1 MKVVLQRVRD
11 ASIAV
16 NNKEISKINSGL
28 LIFLGIK
35 KSDSESEI
43 DWLVNKIINLR
54 IFEDDNGKMNKSL
67 LDINGEILLVSQF
80 TLYADCLKGR
90 RPNFTQSEKPNLAN
104 ELYQSFGKKLAQ
116 NNVIVK

>member
-1 MKVVLQRVRD
+1 MKVVLQRVRN

-35 KSDSESEI
+35 KGDAESEI

-54 IFEDDNGKMNKSL
+54 IFEDDNGKMN
-67 LDINGEILLVSQF
+67 NGNIPFQV
-80 TLYADCLKGR
+80 
-90 RPNFTQSEKPNLAN
+90 
-104 ELYQSFGKKLAQ
+104 
-116 NNVIVK
+116 